1 MALQKVNY
9 EAQTDSFW
17 VNLSPDELKLISAFL
32 YSFRLGTGNIFK
44 DAAMELANGID
55 QGSPA
60 DFMENAAQEV
70 GLYTTLEDVD
80 GNIACTIDSPY
91 MTFEV
96 SGGFA
101 GMQQP
106 LLAAP

>member
-17 VNLSPDELKLISAFL
+17 VNLSPNELKLISAFL
-32 YSFRLGTGNIFK
+32 YSFRLGAGNVFK

-55 QGSPA
+55 LGCPP
-60 DFMENAAQEV
+60 DFLENAAEEV
-70 GLYTTLEDVD
+70 GLYSTLEDVD
-80 GNIACTIDSPY
+80 GNIAATIDSPY
-91 MTFEV
+91 MTLEV
-96 SGGFA
+96 TGGFE
-101 GMQQP
+101 GMQP